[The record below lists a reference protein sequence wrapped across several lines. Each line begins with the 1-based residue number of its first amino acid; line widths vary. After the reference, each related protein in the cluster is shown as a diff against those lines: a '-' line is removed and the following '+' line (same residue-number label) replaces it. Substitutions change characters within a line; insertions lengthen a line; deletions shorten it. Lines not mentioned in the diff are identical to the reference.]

1 MSHFRPGFLIKGR
14 LKTQHR
20 AQHRAQHKTQQG
32 LGDGSGSE
40 KLGPLG
46 QILVWLQLKNN
57 FLLTQ

>member
-1 MSHFRPGFLIKGR
+1 MSHFRPGFLVKGR
-14 LKTQHR
+14 LK
-20 AQHRAQHKTQQG
+20 AQHKTQHKTQQG

-57 FLLTQ
+57 FFLTQ